1 MKTTHKTRILMIEEL
16 KAPCDARGNVPDVFR
31 AIVAKVGEDGK
42 PRNWS
47 NPYHEERVNGDT
59 GGFSIRA
66 FRCDDGKVLSL
77 WRGREVESDDVQDY
91 IDAVTSLR
99 GVHKRLAVMKAD
111 EGYAAD
117 EIASMLRLIRAF
129 RVEAVYS
136 RPEHYH
142 SEWLTKGEWKVE
154 TVGEFA
160 NRLRSVLSRVERS
173 MA

>member
-1 MKTTHKTRILMIEEL
+1 MIEEL
-16 KAPCDARGNVPDVFR
+16 TAPCDARGNVPDVFC

-47 NPYHEERVNGDT
+47 KPYYEERVNGDT

-66 FRCDDGKVLSL
+66 FRCDDGAILSL
-77 WRGREVESDDVQDY
+77 WRGREVESDDVEDY
-91 IDAVTSLR
+91 LDTATALK
-99 GVHKRLAVMKAD
+99 GVHKRLTAMNAS

-136 RPEHYH
+136 RPADYH

-173 MA
+173 VA